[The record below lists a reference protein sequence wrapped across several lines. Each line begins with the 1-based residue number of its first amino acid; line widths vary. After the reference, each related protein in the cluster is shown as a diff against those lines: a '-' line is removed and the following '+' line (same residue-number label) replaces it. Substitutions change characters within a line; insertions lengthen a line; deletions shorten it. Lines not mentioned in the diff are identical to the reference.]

1 MVRTTLLVA
10 LVCFPL
16 EGELVIVAASTEC
29 FPELSLPDV
38 YEKLLDLEYT
48 AVEVSI
54 DEAGNQ
60 LKPSEVNQNLEKA
73 IAVCRDIHRLDMAA
87 YKVSAA
93 PGPTYY
99 DDFQA
104 CCRLAKATK
113 VASITVPSAELG
125 TPFNEEVERLRKL
138 VDLASEESVV
148 VSIKSE
154 IGCLSEDP
162 NTVVVL
168 CDNVKGLGVALD
180 PSHYVCG
187 PHSKR
192 GFDNL
197 IDYTYNV
204 YLRDTSDAELQV
216 RVGQGNIDYGKLINQ
231 LNREKYDRALT
242 VHMQEIPE
250 VDHYAEMRKLR
261 LLLESWL

>member
-1 MVRTTLLVA
+1 M
-10 LVCFPL
+10 
-16 EGELVIVAASTEC
+16 IVAASTEC
-29 FPELSLPDV
+29 FSDLSLPDV
-38 YEKLLDLEYT
+38 YEKLIELEYS

-54 DEAGNQ
+54 DETGTQ
-60 LKPSEVNQNLEKA
+60 LKPSEVSRSLDKA
-73 IAVCRDIHRLDMAA
+73 VAVCRDIHRMDMVA
-87 YKVSAA
+87 YRVSPA

-99 DDFQA
+99 DDFRA

-113 VASITVPSAELG
+113 VSSITVPSSELG

-162 NTVVVL
+162 DTVVVL

-187 PHSKR
+187 PHRKR

-197 IDYTYNV
+197 ISYTYNV
-204 YLRDTSDAELQV
+204 YLRDTSDTELQV
-216 RVGQGNIDYGKLINQ
+216 RVGQGEIDYGKLINQ
-231 LNREKYDRALT
+231 LNREKYNRALT
-242 VHMQEIPE
+242 VDMHAMDGI
-250 VDHYAEMRKLR
+250 DHAAEMRKLR

>member
-1 MVRTTLLVA
+1 M
-10 LVCFPL
+10 
-16 EGELVIVAASTEC
+16 IVAASTEC
-29 FPELSLPDV
+29 FSDLSLPDV
-38 YEKLLDLEYT
+38 YEKLIELEYT
-48 AVEVSI
+48 GVEVSI
-54 DEAGNQ
+54 DEEGTQ
-60 LKPSEVNQNLEKA
+60 LKPSEVTQSLDKA
-73 IAVCRDIHRLDMAA
+73 IAVCRDIHRLDMVA
-87 YKVSAA
+87 YKVACA

-113 VASITVPSAELG
+113 VSSITVPSSELG

-162 NTVVVL
+162 DTVVVL

-180 PSHYVCG
+180 PSHYVAG
-187 PHSKR
+187 PHRKR

-197 IDYTYNV
+197 INYTYNV
-204 YLRDTSDAELQV
+204 YLRDSSDTELQV
-216 RVGQGNIDYGKLINQ
+216 RVGQGEIDYGKLINQ
-231 LNREKYDRALT
+231 LNREKYSRALT
-242 VHMQEIPE
+242 VHMTE
-250 VDHYAEMRKLR
+250 VSDTDHSAEMRKLR